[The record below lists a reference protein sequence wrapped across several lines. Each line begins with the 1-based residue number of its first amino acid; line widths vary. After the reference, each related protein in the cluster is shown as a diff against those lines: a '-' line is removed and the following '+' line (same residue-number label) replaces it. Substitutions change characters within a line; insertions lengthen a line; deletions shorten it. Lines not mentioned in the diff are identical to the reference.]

1 MLEPPSF
8 LSFPPTL
15 YKFIQFFLLTT
26 CLVGGTLTLLVYLG
40 YHIYLCVGMCAYCM
54 ASREEIAQLEADS
67 RRMWRRRRGVRGVGG
82 GDDDEERQRSVVG
95 EEAAPKEVVG
105 MKYEIVGSREYGTCS
120 LIPVLYPSDLA
131 EDGRVLA
138 QYARFRKG
146 WMRAVSGFS
155 NLLKMAD
162 VLGHTSTEAPI
173 TITRSPMSRTYPI
186 PSALPTDKAV
196 GFIANLFRSTACI
209 EKAFHQEGGELQYLE
224 ECWSDSAVLQFILLG
239 WIGIALKIML
249 LILLA
254 TILGAF
260 IQGRRPWFVFVS
272 CVKGVGRIVRGI
284 FWCFE
289 IDDHVSGRE
298 SAGETEKGLGIVW
311 QEEKEGGGY
320 FGSPK
325 EKVLS

>member
-1 MLEPPSF
+1 
-8 LSFPPTL
+8 
-15 YKFIQFFLLTT
+15 
-26 CLVGGTLTLLVYLG
+26 
-40 YHIYLCVGMCAYCM
+40 
-54 ASREEIAQLEADS
+54 
-67 RRMWRRRRGVRGVGG
+67 
-82 GDDDEERQRSVVG
+82 
-95 EEAAPKEVVG
+95 
-105 MKYEIVGSREYGTCS
+105 
-120 LIPVLYPSDLA
+120 
-131 EDGRVLA
+131 
-138 QYARFRKG
+138 
-146 WMRAVSGFS
+146 
-155 NLLKMAD
+155 
-162 VLGHTSTEAPI
+162 
-173 TITRSPMSRTYPI
+173 MSRTYPI

-254 TILGAF
+254 TILGAC

-289 IDDHVSGRE
+289 IDDHMSGRE

-325 EKVLS
+325 EKVLSKGLECDLTNVLTLFQGVIQQEKRGRRPEVGGGNPHKHRRDGEE